1 MIEKILP
8 EKEIGQ
14 NLKKLVTSLG
24 LTNQA
29 FAEQIG
35 EKKAQTISNYI
46 NCTGGRNPSNIVTKL
61 VSIGVNGNWYLT
73 GKGKMFVHET
83 HEASEKDIEN
93 DDVLKQEARKIQ
105 LLFDRGLIEVGGKRT
120 EEGQKLRPVT
130 TANVTEVPHYT
141 HRIAAGTPADSSS
154 PAEKIALPSLLI
166 KHPHDTYAV
175 TVTGDSMLGA
185 NIEEG
190 DILIVDTAIEPTNKS
205 IVIASINGEQTV
217 KRLLISGKTVSL
229 APENHKYQT
238 TEITG
243 DTDFRTLGV
252 VTWIIRETA

>member
-1 MIEKILP
+1 MKKSSREKL
-8 EKEIGQ
+8 
-14 NLKKLVTSLG
+14 
-24 LTNQA
+24 
-29 FAEQIG
+29 
-35 EKKAQTISNYI
+35 I
-46 NCTGGRNPSNIVTKL
+46 NHLQKIANCNTETELAKYL
-61 VSIGVNGNWYLT
+61 GVNKQKVSYM
-73 GKGKMFVHET
+73 K
-83 HEASEKDIEN
+83 SEKGGLDYDLLLEKFGQETLKFLSIEYGII
-93 DDVLKQEARKIQ
+93 QETQKEERQEKAGKLLAEAIQ
-105 LLFDRGLIEVGGKRT
+105 LLS
-120 EEGQKLRPVT
+120 GQKKEEKLSLVA

-154 PAEKIALPSLLI
+154 PAEKIALPSLLV
-166 KHPHDTYAV
+166 KHPRDTYAV

-205 IVIASINGEQTV
+205 IIIASINGEQTV

-229 APENHKYQT
+229 APENHNYQT

-252 VTWIIRETA
+252 VTWIIRRAG

>member
-1 MIEKILP
+1 MTKILS
-8 EKEIGQ
+8 EKEIGE
-14 NLKKLVTSLG
+14 NLKKVIAALN
-24 LTNQA
+24 LTQQA
-29 FAEQIG
+29 FGEKIG
-35 EKKAQTISNYI
+35 EGKRQAISNYI
-46 NCTGGRNPSNIVTKL
+46 NCTGGKKPSNLVTKL
-61 VSIGVNGNWYLT
+61 VQIGINGNWYLT
-73 GKGKMFVHET
+73 GKGDMY
-83 HEASEKDIEN
+83 ASESTG
-93 DDVLKQEARKIQ
+93 DVRQEKAGKLLAEAIQ
-105 LLFDRGLIEVGGKRT
+105 LLS
-120 EEGQKLRPVT
+120 GQKKEEKLSLVA

-190 DILIVDTAIEPTNKS
+190 DILVVDTAIEPTNKS

-229 APENHKYQT
+229 APENHNYQT

-243 DTDFRTLGV
+243 ETDFRTLGV